1 MINQA
6 GNQEP
11 KISSIYRNP
20 IIGLFMKGTMYYL
33 QLFTA
38 EKMFVQRTQELHGII
53 LMGIHGKFFK
63 TNYHVR

>member
-11 KISSIYRNP
+11 KFSTIDRYTIH
-20 IIGLFMKGTMYYL
+20 GLFMEGTKYYL
-33 QLFTA
+33 QLITPGI
-38 EKMFVQRTQELHGII
+38 MFVQRSQELHGII
-53 LMGIHGKFFK
+53 LMGITGKFFK